1 MRGTM
6 KSLIVLLC
14 SVAGSDK
21 KVGKSDYMKKR
32 TLRRNKKPL
41 KYSNLVVV
49 EGKNIVDNDGNVLDT
64 GESRKVYST
73 PIDFK
78 ANIVQS
84 GNGQAEMYEF
94 GLNLADFNAV
104 IIVGKDTLPITEG
117 SLIWEN
123 SVPITDTQ
131 GYAKK
136 SSADYIVVKHSPTPN
151 VDKFILKRLVTSEAN

>member
-1 MRGTM
+1 
-6 KSLIVLLC
+6 
-14 SVAGSDK
+14 
-21 KVGKSDYMKKR
+21 MKKKER
-32 TLRRNKKPL
+32 TLRRNKRPL

-49 EGKNIVDNDGNVLDT
+49 EGETITDNDGNVLKT
-64 GESRKVYST
+64 GENRKAYSS

-104 IIVGKDTLPITEG
+104 MVVGKGTLPIKEG
-117 SLIWEN
+117 SLIWEDSEPVIVN
-123 SVPITDTQ
+123 

-151 VDKFILKRLVTSEAN
+151 VDKFVLKRLVTSETN